1 MADAVKRRYDA
12 SRRQA
17 GARRTRGQVLEAA
30 RRLFVEGGYAETT
43 VTTLAAD
50 AGVSPE
56 TVYAT
61 FGSKAGVLKALF
73 DVTVVGD
80 DEPVG
85 LVDREVV
92 RRIRD
97 EPDARLAL
105 ARYAAFVAEVN
116 PRLAPVQLLIESAAP
131 GDPAIAALTADV
143 ARQRLHGMSLLAAKL
158 ADEGALAT
166 GVSAD
171 EARDVLWTT
180 NSAQVFDLLVNQ
192 RGWPLPRYQR
202 WLASTWEALLLGD

>member
-1 MADAVKRRYDA
+1 LTDAVKRRYDA

-85 LVDREVV
+85 LVDREGV

-131 GDPAIAALTADV
+131 GDPAIAALAAEV

-202 WLASTWEALLLGD
+202 WLASTWAALLLGD

>member
-85 LVDREVV
+85 LLDREVI
-92 RRIRD
+92 RGIRD
-97 EPDARLAL
+97 ERDAHVAL

-116 PRLAPVQLLIESAAP
+116 PRLAPVQLLVESAAA
-131 GDPAIAALTADV
+131 GDPAIADLAAAV
-143 ARQRLHGMSLLAAKL
+143 AGQRLHGMSLLAAKL
-158 ADEGALAT
+158 ADDGALAS

-202 WLASTWEALLLGD
+202 WLASTWAALLLGD